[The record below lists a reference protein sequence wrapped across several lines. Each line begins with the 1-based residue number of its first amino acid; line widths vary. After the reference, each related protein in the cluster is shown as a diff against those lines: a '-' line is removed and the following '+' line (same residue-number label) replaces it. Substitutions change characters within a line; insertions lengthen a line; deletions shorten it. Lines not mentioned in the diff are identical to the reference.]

1 MHNKDFEFN
10 LKVATLNNVNK
21 AKTKQAIRENLME
34 IELLQDSDSLS
45 LEFKAWLNNLK
56 IKQMFK
62 LNNLDD
68 YM

>member
-1 MHNKDFEFN
+1 MYDKDFEFN
-10 LKVATLNNVNK
+10 LKVATLNGINK

-34 IELLQDSDSLS
+34 IELLQGSDSLL

>member
-1 MHNKDFEFN
+1 MYDKDFEFN
-10 LKVATLNNVNK
+10 LKVATLNDINK

-34 IELLQDSDSLS
+34 IELLQGSDSLS

-62 LNNLDD
+62 LNNLDN